1 MPHPKSN
8 QSCHSENGSTTIT
21 ALIVVGVATV
31 VISSLVWRQQLQI
44 HNIENLRDRTQAQWL
59 QRGMI
64 DFARLVLTQDMRTSQ
79 ADHLGETWALPL
91 NDSKVADFVKN
102 EDIPD
107 ELKSISV
114 NGAITDAQGLF
125 NLRNL
130 SNAAGVLV
138 YSRLLT
144 NLGLNPNLAQQT
156 AQTLQENQI
165 AIQDISDLISIP
177 GYSESMI
184 EMLRRY
190 VIALPATSTVNIN
203 TAPAEV
209 LMAVFPALSRSSA
222 NNLVQQRSNT
232 PAKNFNEINTLLAR
246 SGAGSNVMVDAS
258 LVNINS
264 QFWIADSAVKIGN
277 GLFRNTSLIQRSSEP
292 LPLGNYTR
300 VIWNKTNRVLS
311 E

>member
-1 MPHPKSN
+1 MPYPESN
-8 QSCHSENGSTTIT
+8 QSCHSENGSATIT
-21 ALIVVGVATV
+21 ALIVVGVAAV
-31 VISSLVWRQQLQI
+31 VISGLVWRQQLQI

-64 DFARLVLTQDMRTSQ
+64 DFARLVLTQDMRNSQ
-79 ADHLGETWALPL
+79 ADHLGEAWALPL
-91 NDSKVADFVKN
+91 NDSKVADFVKSA
-102 EDIPD
+102 DIPD

-125 NLRNL
+125 NLSNL

-144 NLGLNPNLAQQT
+144 NLGLNPSLAQQT
-156 AQTLQENQI
+156 AQTLQEKQI
-165 AIQDISDLISIP
+165 TIQDVSDLIAIP
-177 GYSESMI
+177 GYNESII

-190 VIALPATSTVNIN
+190 VIALPTVSTVNIN

-222 NNLVQQRSNT
+222 NNMVQQRSNT
-232 PAKNFNEINTLLAR
+232 PVKNVNEINTLLTR
-246 SGAGSNVMVDAS
+246 SGAGSNVTVDAS

-277 GLFRNTSLIQRSSEP
+277 NLFKNTSLIQRSSEP
-292 LPLGNYTR
+292 LPLGNYTQ
-300 VIWNKTNRVLS
+300 VIWNKTNRILS

>member
-1 MPHPKSN
+1 MRYPKSN
-8 QSCHSENGSTTIT
+8 QCRHSENGSATIT
-21 ALIVVGVATV
+21 ALIVVGVAAV
-31 VISSLVWRQQLQI
+31 VISGLVWRQQLQI

-102 EDIPD
+102 VDIPD

-125 NLRNL
+125 NLSNL
-130 SNAAGVLV
+130 SSTAGVLA

-144 NLGLNPNLAQQT
+144 NLGLNPSLAQQT
-156 AQTLQENQI
+156 AQTLQEKQLP
-165 AIQDISDLISIP
+165 IQDASDLIAIS

-190 VIALPATSTVNIN
+190 IIVLPTTSTVNIN

-222 NNLVQQRSNT
+222 NNMVQQRSNM
-232 PAKNFNEINTLLAR
+232 PVKSVNDINALLTR
-246 SGAGSNVMVDAS
+246 SGASSNVTVDAS
-258 LVNINS
+258 LVSINS

-277 GLFRNTSLIQRSSEP
+277 SLFKNTSLIQRSSEP
-292 LPLGNYTR
+292 LPLGNYTQ
-300 VIWNKTNRVLS
+300 VIWNKTNRILS